1 MGCKKNQCNESN
13 SLCYGELKEIHDLV
27 KDFLENNENVVDDL
41 DCVLCSFKEV
51 LCSLKEAVEDQEDT
65 IKAYNKIQKWI
76 RKNADCYDCNANSC
90 EFKELSE
97 KIEKILCEIQ
107 KNLLDA
113 VKGIHYAYNQIKDA
127 QCLEEKLDKVFEKYS
142 LFISRQ
148 ELRNGAGDTR
158 Q

>member
-1 MGCKKNQCNESN
+1 MIYTEEKDMGCKKNQCNESN

-65 IKAYNKIQKWI
+65 IKAYNKIELKRYGMFWI
-76 RKNADCYDCNANSC
+76 IFRGLMIPFLGTS
-90 EFKELSE
+90 LG
-97 KIEKILCEIQ
+97 EIQ

-127 QCLEEKLDKVFEKYS
+127 QCLEEKLDKVFKKYYNC
-142 LFISRQ
+142 IH
-148 ELRNGAGDTR
+148 EDDDCNC
-158 Q
+158 